1 MTVNGGDWKLQLAE
15 SILSKSQVFEN
26 DIAYKDVYFKVFKTL
41 LCIAM
46 VFFITHIY
54 ILKTAKSTLPFWY
67 TFKLKQTDL
76 MKFNE
81 FFF

>member
-46 VFFITHIY
+46 VFFYYAYLY
-54 ILKTAKSTLPFWY
+54 IKNSEIDFAFLVY
-67 TFKLKQTDL
+67 V
-76 MKFNE
+76 
-81 FFF
+81 